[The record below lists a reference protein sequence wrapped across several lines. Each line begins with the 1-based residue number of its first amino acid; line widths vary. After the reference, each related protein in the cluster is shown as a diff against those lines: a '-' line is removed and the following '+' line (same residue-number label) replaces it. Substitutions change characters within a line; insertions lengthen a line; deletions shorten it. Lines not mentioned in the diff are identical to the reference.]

1 MKNSTNKKSGLRK
14 VMIIVGICFVLGLF
28 SGCLGLSDETNGKST
43 ENTTEAVTESLV
55 STDATSDEQITSDI
69 ISDAQ
74 QPDDSEASERT
85 EDKKNDVSGK
95 SEVSIGSTTDDLS
108 GFTVTF
114 LDVGQGNAVLFS
126 CDGHYMMMD
135 GGPSSASS
143 FVVAYLKKHNIE
155 SLDYVIASHYDS
167 DHISGLVGVLNV
179 FDTETF
185 IGPDYDADT
194 KIYDSLMDKLAAQN
208 LTVTF
213 PKAGDS
219 YTFGD
224 AVFTIVAPITYSDDN
239 ENDNSV
245 GIRMTY
251 GGTSFLIYGDGEE
264 ASEQAMIASGE
275 ELSSDVLM
283 VSHHGSRNA
292 TTKEILEAVKPS
304 YAVISV
310 GADNSYGH
318 PTEEVLD
325 RLADAGCTVY
335 RTDQNGTIRAYSD
348 GKTITFV
355 PERRVVVVDMP
366 DMSGNESLSEETTE
380 SDHVTSESTT
390 EEVQTTEAVSEKTAE
405 HTYIINTNTGKFH
418 EPSCRSVK
426 RMNDSNKKE
435 YTGSRDDLIAQGY
448 DPCKNC
454 NP

>member
-1 MKNSTNKKSGLRK
+1 MKNFINKKNGLRK
-14 VMIIVGICFVLGLF
+14 VMVMIGMCFVLGLF
-28 SGCLGLSDETNGKST
+28 SGCLDLSDETDGNST
-43 ENTTEAVTESLV
+43 ENTTENTTEPLDSTESM
-55 STDATSDEQITSDI
+55 SDEQITSNV
-69 ISDAQ
+69 ISDAKQ
-74 QPDDSEASERT
+74 S
-85 EDKKNDVSGK
+85 
-95 SEVSIGSTTDDLS
+95 DDLS
-108 GFTVTF
+108 GLTVTF

-126 CDGHYMMMD
+126 CDDHYMMMD
-135 GGPSSASS
+135 GGPSSSSS

-194 KIYDSLMDKLAAQN
+194 KIYDSLMDKLSAQD

-224 AVFTIVAPITYSDDN
+224 AVFTIVAPIAYSEDN

-251 GGTSFLIYGDGEE
+251 GDTSFLIYGDGEE

-292 TTKEILEAVKPS
+292 TTKEMLEAVKPS

-318 PTEEVLD
+318 PTKEVLG
-325 RLADAGCTVY
+325 RLASAGCTVY
-335 RTDQNGTIRAYSD
+335 RTDQNGTIQAYSD

-355 PERRVVVVDMP
+355 PERQAVVVDMP
-366 DMSGNESLSEETTE
+366 DTTENESLSEETAETDHATNE
-380 SDHVTSESTT
+380 SMA
-390 EEVQTTEAVSEKTAE
+390 EEVQTETETVSEKSAE
-405 HTYIINTNTGKFH
+405 QTYIINTNTGKFH

-435 YTGSRDDLIAQGY
+435 YIGSRDDLIAQGY
-448 DPCKNC
+448 EPCKNC